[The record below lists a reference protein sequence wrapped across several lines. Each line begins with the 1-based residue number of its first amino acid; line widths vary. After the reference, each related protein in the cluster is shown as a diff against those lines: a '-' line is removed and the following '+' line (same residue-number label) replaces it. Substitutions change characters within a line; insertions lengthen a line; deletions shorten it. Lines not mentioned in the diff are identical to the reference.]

1 MTDAFKGRREDLRL
15 VTGRGR
21 YTADWERPGQLF
33 GHFLRSDRAHAE
45 IVRIDIAE
53 ASATAGVA
61 GVFRGEDIA
70 KAGFKNPRPIVRF
83 QGKDGSVLKVP
94 HRHAL
99 ACERVRFVGEPVAL
113 VVAETEAAA
122 QDAAERIIVDYR
134 DLPAVIDPADAL
146 KHGAPQ
152 LHADVPDN
160 LALDYEYGSLA
171 PVEEAFAKAVHVAR
185 VGLRAQRLAA
195 NPMEPKAC
203 LAAFDP
209 DSGSF
214 DIYVP
219 TQGTSGICSELAF
232 VTGREPEKFRIH
244 SEDVG
249 GAFGVRNELYPEF
262 LAVLFAARQL
272 RRPVKW
278 VGSRGE
284 TILSDHHG
292 RGIDLTGE
300 LALDADGHFLAVR
313 VEWLVDLGAFCS
325 NAGPFIN
332 TAAAPT
338 MMAVNIY
345 QTRAFYGLNRL
356 VFTNLTP
363 ATAYRGAARPSVSY
377 LVERLVDEAAR
388 ITGIDRIELRR
399 RNLLRKDAF
408 PYKTPTGSTYDSG
421 DPEGLLTHALREA
434 DWSGFERRRAEAMA
448 RGRLRGIG
456 CATFIEP
463 SGHAGQEEIA
473 IRFDAEGVA
482 QLFTLAGPSG
492 QGHET
497 VFPALVA
504 DMLGM
509 SADKV
514 TLRYGDPQ
522 APGLVGTGSFGSRSL
537 ISHGGAL
544 ALGAKEVI
552 SKGLRLAAKALEVA
566 AGDLV
571 FERGR
576 YRVSGTGLAIG
587 LEELARKYAGT
598 EPHPLDAMAR
608 INTAS
613 AFASGAHIAEVEI
626 DPETGALDIVRY
638 TAVDD
643 CGKIYNRVL
652 VEGQIVGGLVQGI
665 GQILGE
671 HCVYERETGQL
682 LTGTFQDYFMPRAH
696 CVPALS
702 LHDRPVPSPSNPLG
716 AKGAGEAG
724 TTGAIPCIANAV
736 MDALRPLGIHRLD
749 TPFTPHRLWAV
760 IAAARHEQAQHRQDV
775 ADDDTSSREWRCGTS
790 AARRRDL
797 RARSPRGPARA
808 EQAWEEDQ

>member
-1 MTDAFKGRREDLRL
+1 MTEAFKGRREDLRL
-15 VTGRGR
+15 ITGRGR

-45 IVRIDIAE
+45 IVRIDITE
-53 ASATAGVA
+53 ASATPGVA

-70 KAGFKNPRPIVRF
+70 EAGFKNPRPIVRF

-94 HRHAL
+94 HRYAL
-99 ACERVRFVGEPVAL
+99 AHERVRFVGEPLAL

-122 QDAAERIIVDYR
+122 QDAAERIFVDYR

-146 KHGAPQ
+146 KREAPQ
-152 LHADVPDN
+152 LHADAPGN
-160 LALDYEYGSLA
+160 LALDYEYGSRA
-171 PVEEAFAKAVHVAR
+171 PTEEAFAKAAHIAR
-185 VGLRAQRLAA
+185 ITLRAQRICA

-203 LAAFDP
+203 LAAFHP
-209 DSGSF
+209 ANGSF
-214 DIYVP
+214 DLYIP
-219 TQGTSGICSELAF
+219 TQGTSELCSELAY
-232 VTGREPEKFRIH
+232 VTGLEPEKFRVH

-262 LAVLFAARQL
+262 LAVLFAAQQL
-272 RRPVKW
+272 QRPVKW
-278 VGSRGE
+278 VGSRAE

-292 RGIDLTGE
+292 RGLDLSGE
-300 LALDADGHFLAVR
+300 LALDAGGHFLAMR

-325 NAGPFIN
+325 NAGPTIN

-338 MMAVNIY
+338 LMAVNVY
-345 QTRAFYGLNRL
+345 KTPAFYGLNRL

-363 ATAYRGAARPSVSY
+363 ATAYRGAARPSVAY
-377 LVERLVDEAAR
+377 LVERLVDEAAH

-399 RNLLRKDAF
+399 RNLLPKDAF

-434 DWSGFERRRAEAMA
+434 DWSSFERRRAEASA

-463 SGHAGQEEIA
+463 SGGGGQEEIA
-473 IRFDAEGVA
+473 IRFDADGGA
-482 QLFTLAGPSG
+482 RLFTLAGPSG

-522 APGLVGTGSFGSRSL
+522 APALVGTGSFGSRSL

-544 ALGAKEVI
+544 AVGAKEVI
-552 SKGLRLAAKALEVA
+552 SRGVLLAAKALEVA
-566 AGDLV
+566 VDDLV
-571 FERGR
+571 FEHGR
-576 YRVSGTGLAIG
+576 YRVPGTDLTIG
-587 LEELARKYAGT
+587 LEELARMYAST
-598 EPHPLDAMAR
+598 EPHPLDVVTK
-608 INTAS
+608 INTAA
-613 AFASGAHIAEVEI
+613 AFPSGAHVAEVEI
-626 DPETGALDIVRY
+626 DSETGVLDIVRY

-643 CGKIYNRVL
+643 CGKIYNHVL

-682 LTGTFQDYFMPRAH
+682 LTGTFQDYFMPRAD
-696 CVPALS
+696 CLPALS
-702 LHDRPVPSPSNPLG
+702 LHERSVPSPSNPLG

-736 MDALRPLGIHRLD
+736 MDALHPLGIDRLD
-749 TPFTPHRLWAV
+749 TPFTPHRLWAA
-760 IAAARHEQAQHRQDV
+760 INDARREEAQHQQ
-775 ADDDTSSREWRCGTS
+775 T
-790 AARRRDL
+790 
-797 RARSPRGPARA
+797 
-808 EQAWEEDQ
+808 QA